1 VLGLRLIT
9 RHRAVISAT
18 TAIGA
23 LGISLLVT
31 APAHA
36 VGAPTGLTQ
45 ADRNSSTHVLSWSP
59 VSKATSYEVQV
70 DADPSFDSPEY
81 SATTV
86 NTRIVPGSL
95 LRSGQEFWRVRAIV
109 GSTRSAW
116 AQSSFGVAPV
126 ASPVPLAPADDEDL
140 PQPDAPPL
148 VHWSAVQ
155 GATSYTVLVDSE
167 RDMIGAK
174 TYTTKGTSLVV
185 PDPLTVGAWYWQVTA
200 TKGSGQ
206 SSLPSDQRSFRIEAL
221 DPPQITYPDD
231 NVVLSK
237 VEDVVLD
244 WKPVP
249 GATTYDVQVALDQ
262 DFNNIA
268 LSVTNVRSSRY
279 SPATTLNNDQFWWRV
294 RAVDAAGQQTPWTST
309 LYGFK
314 REWLESVTPVYPLGA
329 TDNPS
334 AISGTKA
341 YYQWTPVI
349 HASEYQ
355 LQVSTDANF
364 SPAVTTTCVTAHT
377 TYTPRNAGDC
387 GFPSGSTIRYWRV
400 RPMDYPYGGGLPGI
414 YSQAQAFTY
423 TLPPPP
429 SGSWDPTVQVTGL
442 KIGIDGTG
450 ATTGQGC
457 VGQTIDDTCTD
468 LPATPTLSW
477 DPVPGAGAYMVY
489 YGQDANFT
497 TSTIPSVP
505 VTTNTVFQLNTGN
518 SKNSLPDSQAG
529 TAYFWHIR
537 PCTTTA
543 LTTCAPD
550 PVSNGSPLPDTRSFK
565 KASPAIQGLGTSNP
579 NSSEVTFSWD
589 DYYDTNRA
597 TTWHG
602 EKSNQTAR
610 QYRIQV
616 DDDPSF
622 GTPIDTQLVDQTTY
636 TEWNKLYA
644 DGEYWWRV
652 QAVDDAN
659 QGQTW
664 STSQKF
670 TKLSPAVD
678 LTSPIGAAHVEG
690 TTPFRWAAAPFAAS
704 YQLEVY
710 KDNDLAFSPANR
722 VLTATVKTT
731 AYVPQ
736 TPLPSSSTNYV
747 WRVRRLDASG
757 NPGPWSAVGS
767 FYSTGAAASLVA
779 PADGVWTQAARSLF
793 EWTEVPGATSYQL
806 LIKGDATM
814 TFTTAA
820 TAYAPMT
827 RLPDGSF
834 TWRVVALD
842 SSGRPLGTSG
852 ARSFRVDGTAPQVAS
867 VTPAT
872 LKPKSVIKATF
883 SERVS
888 AVSGKTM
895 KLYRVAHKKK
905 HVIAAVVSSA
915 KKGKVAKL
923 DPKRPL
929 KSGHYLLVFKST
941 KIKDR
946 AGNQLVPS
954 SVTPALTATLSQG

>member
-1 VLGLRLIT
+1 MLGHRHIT
-9 RHRAVISAT
+9 RHRAAISAAA
-18 TAIGA
+18 TAGA
-23 LGISLLVT
+23 LGIASLVA
-31 APAHA
+31 APAQA
-36 VGAPTGLTQ
+36 LAAPSDLTT

-59 VSKATSYEVQV
+59 IAKATAYEVQV
-70 DADPSFDSPEY
+70 DTDASFDSPVY
-81 SATTV
+81 TGSTV
-86 NTRIVPGSL
+86 NTKLVPSAL
-95 LRSGQEFWRVRAIV
+95 LPTGQEFWRVRAV
-109 GSTRSAW
+109 FGSTRSAW
-116 AQSSFGVAPV
+116 SQSSFDVAPV
-126 ASPVPLAPADDEDL
+126 STPVPLAPADDQDL

-148 VHWSAVQ
+148 LQWSAVQ
-155 GATSYTVLVDSE
+155 GATSYTVQVDSE
-167 RDMIGAK
+167 PDMIGAK
-174 TYTTKGTSLVV
+174 TYTTKGTSFVV
-185 PDPLTVGAWYWQVTA
+185 PDPLTVGTWYWQVTA
-200 TKGSGQ
+200 SKGSGLN
-206 SSLPSDQRSFRIEAL
+206 SLPSDQRRFNILAL
-221 DPPQITYPDD
+221 DPPEITYPDD

-249 GATTYDVQVALDQ
+249 GATTYDVEVALDQ

-268 LSVTNVRSSRY
+268 LSVTNVRSTRY

-294 RAVDAAGQQTPWTST
+294 RAVDPAGQQTPWAST

-314 REWLESVTPVYPLGA
+314 REWLETATPVYPVGA
-329 TDNPS
+329 VDNAS
-334 AISGTKA
+334 AISGSKA
-341 YYQWTPVI
+341 YYQWTPVV

-364 SPAVTTTCVTAHT
+364 SPAVTKTCTTAQT

-387 GFPSGSTIRYWRV
+387 AFPSGTTVQYWRV
-400 RPMDYPYGGGLPGI
+400 RPMDLPYSGGLPGI
-414 YSQAQAFTY
+414 YSQTQAFTY
-423 TLPPPP
+423 TPPTAPA
-429 SGSWDPTVQVTGL
+429 GSWDSNVQVTGL
-442 KIGIDGTG
+442 KIGIDGSG
-450 ATTGQGC
+450 ATTGEGC
-457 VGQTIDDTCTD
+457 TGQSLDDICTD
-468 LPATPTLSW
+468 LPTTPTLSW

-497 TSTIPSVP
+497 TSAIPSVP

-537 PCTTTA
+537 PCTTPA
-543 LTTCAPD
+543 LSTCAAD
-550 PVSNGSPLPDTRSFK
+550 PVSNGNPLPDTRSFR
-565 KASPAIQGLGTSNP
+565 KASPAIQGLSTSSA
-579 NSSEVTFSWD
+579 NSSEITFSWD
-589 DYYDTNRA
+589 DYFDTNRA

-610 QYRIQV
+610 QYRVQV

-622 GTPIDTQLVDQTTY
+622 GTPIDTQLVDQATY
-636 TEWNKLYA
+636 TEWNKLYP

-652 QAVDDAN
+652 QAVDDAG

-664 STSQKF
+664 SAPQKF
-670 TKLSPAVD
+670 TKVSPSVD
-678 LTSPIGAAHVEG
+678 LTSPVGAASVAG

-704 YQLEVY
+704 YQMEVY
-710 KDNDLAFSPANR
+710 QNNDLAFSPANR
-722 VLTATVKTT
+722 VVSATTKTT

-736 TPLPSSSTNYV
+736 TPLPASATNYV

-779 PADGVWTQAARSLF
+779 PENDVWAPATRSLF

-806 LIKGDATM
+806 AIKGDATM
-814 TFTTAA
+814 TFTTSA
-820 TAYAPMT
+820 TAYAPLT

-852 ARSFRVDGTAPQVAS
+852 VRSFRVDGTPPQVVT
-867 VTPAT
+867 VTPTT
-872 LKPKSVIKATF
+872 LKPKSVVKATF

-888 AVSGKTM
+888 GVSGKTM
-895 KLYRVAHKKK
+895 KLYRVVHKKR
-905 HVIAAVVSSA
+905 HAIDAVVSTA
-915 KKGKVAKL
+915 KHGKVAKL
-923 DPKRPL
+923 DPKHNLR
-929 KSGHYLLVFKST
+929 SGHYLVVFKAT
-941 KIKDR
+941 KIMDQ

-954 SVTPALTATLSQG
+954 SAAPAMKAALIGD